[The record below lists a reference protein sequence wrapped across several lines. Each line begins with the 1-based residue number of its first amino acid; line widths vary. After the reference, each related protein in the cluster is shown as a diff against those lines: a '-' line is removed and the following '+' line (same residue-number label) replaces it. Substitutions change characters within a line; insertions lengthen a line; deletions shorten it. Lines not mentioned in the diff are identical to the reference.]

1 MRTLLVSFIL
11 VLFFGIQL
19 YRGPA
24 AKTIID
30 GDGSGYYAYLPTIF
44 HYKTTDF
51 KAVHEFEKQQKSLSY
66 SGHYFHKRGD
76 VLINKY
82 FLGTALAI
90 SPFYLLASLY
100 SYVFGMPADGYNIL
114 YQLAVALA
122 AAFYL
127 ALGLLAVIRLLRQFG
142 FEKYIAFM
150 VILLLLFGTNLFY
163 YALMH
168 PSHSHVYS
176 FAAVSVFLMYTR
188 TFFLTRKSS
197 YFLYASIALGM
208 LALIRPTNLLIIGA
222 VPFIAGDRE
231 TLMKG
236 IDFIRKKYWKLLFGI
251 ALFALIFG
259 IQFIFNYIQTGN
271 CFIWSYKNEGFDFLH
286 PHIGK
291 FLFGFKKGFFIYTP
305 LMLAIIPGFY
315 LLFRKSRFAFYSVF
329 GFILMAIF
337 ILSSWWNWF
346 YGDSFGMR
354 SMIDLYPVL
363 AILLAYSIDKL
374 VSKRPGFVIYLVA
387 GFLLSSLNLVQI
399 YQYNKGIIHHDSMDF
414 DKYKYVF
421 LRTGNHYADVIGGDS
436 EPLYTNPTPI
446 EGFTFVN
453 TLESQSSDWTQNGLI
468 ETSEAFSGKHAALM
482 NTKNEFSPTLVLNQS
497 KLINTNTTVYVK
509 STIKYNPMEPF
520 SGNKAMLVY
529 AATDKTN
536 SVVFYK
542 TFKLAPLPG
551 MKTNTWHTADFG
563 FKVPAWNA
571 DLAQVKVYVWNPA
584 GDSFLID
591 DLAIEFLLTNETP

>member
-51 KAVHEFEKQQKSLSY
+51 KAVYEFEKQHKSLSY

-76 VLINKY
+76 ILINKY
-82 FLGTALAI
+82 FIGTALAI
-90 SPFYLLASLY
+90 SPFYLFASLY

-168 PSHSHVYS
+168 PSHSHIYS
-176 FAAVSVFLMYTR
+176 FAAVSVFLMYLR
-188 TFFLTRKSS
+188 SFFLTRKSS
-197 YFLYASIALGM
+197 YFYFAAVSLGL
-208 LALIRPTNLLIIGA
+208 LALIRPTNLLILGTI
-222 VPFIAGDRE
+222 PFIAGDKAI
-231 TLMKG
+231 LMEG
-236 IDFIRKKYWKLLFGI
+236 VNFIRKKYWKTFFGI
-251 ALFALIFG
+251 VLFISIFG
-259 IQFIFNYIQTGN
+259 IQFVFNYIQTESL
-271 CFIWSYKNEGFDFLH
+271 FIWSYKNEGFDFLH
-286 PHIGK
+286 PHFLD

-305 LMLAIIPGFY
+305 LMLAIIPGFI
-315 LLFRKSRFAFYSVF
+315 LLFRKSRFGFYTAL
-329 GFILMAIF
+329 GFILISVY

-354 SMIDLYPVL
+354 AMIDLYPFL
-363 AILLAYSIDKL
+363 AILLAFSVDKL
-374 VSKRPGFVIYLVA
+374 VNKRPGFVIYLVA
-387 GFLLSSLNLVQI
+387 GFLFSALNLVQI

-414 DKYKYVF
+414 DKYRYVF
-421 LRTGNHYADVIGGDS
+421 LRTGSHYTDVIGGDT
-436 EPLYTNPTPI
+436 EPLFTTPSPI
-446 EGFTFVN
+446 EGFNFVN
-453 TLESQSSDWTQNGLI
+453 TLESPLPEWSQNGLI
-468 ETSEAFSGKHAALM
+468 ETAEAYSGKHAALM

-529 AATDKTN
+529 AATDKKN

-542 TFKLAPLPG
+542 TFKLAPLPK
-551 MKTNTWHTADFG
+551 MKTNTWHTANFG

-571 DLAQVKVYVWNPA
+571 DLAQVKVYIWNPA
-584 GDSFLID
+584 GDSFLLD
-591 DLAIEFLLTNETP
+591 DLAVEFLLTNESP